1 MESKDELKEIDIK
14 NRMCYYFQ
22 NIIKIEDF
30 NFDKI
35 STDEKSYEIILFYSI
50 SNKTLI
56 DAKPLHI
63 TFATID
69 EFIRFYDG
77 TIYLVLFGSEKHDFS
92 YIKIRYFIGV
102 KSCITYVIS
111 DNYAKIKVDSF
122 DSLPLERKD
131 FS

>member
-50 SNKTLI
+50 SNKTLS

-92 YIKIRYFIGV
+92 YNKIRYFIGV
-102 KSCITYVIS
+102 KSCIIYVIS